1 MVEIISTISA
11 WILPSIIAF
20 ILLYGYIR
28 KVPVYEA
35 FIDGAKEG
43 FPTAVSIIPP
53 LVGMLVAIS
62 IFKDSGALDMFVG
75 IIKPILVF
83 LHIPTDIVPLAFLRP
98 ITGTGALAF
107 TETLIKTHGP
117 DSFIGKL
124 AAVMQGSTDTTLY
137 ILTVYFGSVGIRKA
151 KYALKVG
158 LLADL
163 AGIIAS
169 IYICVVIF
177 G

>member
-1 MVEIISTISA
+1 
-11 WILPSIIAF
+11 
-20 ILLYGYIR
+20 
-28 KVPVYEA
+28 
-35 FIDGAKEG
+35 
-43 FPTAVSIIPP
+43 PP
-53 LVGMLVAIS
+53 LVGMLVGIT

-75 IIKPILVF
+75 MVKPVLVLF
-83 LHIPTDIVPLAFLRP
+83 HIPTDIVPLAMLRP
-98 ITGTGALAF
+98 ITGSGALAF
-107 TETLIKTHGP
+107 TETLIKTNGP
-117 DSFIGKL
+117 DSFIGRL
-124 AAVMQGSTDTTLY
+124 ASTMQGSTDTTLY

-169 IYICVVIF
+169 IYICVLVF